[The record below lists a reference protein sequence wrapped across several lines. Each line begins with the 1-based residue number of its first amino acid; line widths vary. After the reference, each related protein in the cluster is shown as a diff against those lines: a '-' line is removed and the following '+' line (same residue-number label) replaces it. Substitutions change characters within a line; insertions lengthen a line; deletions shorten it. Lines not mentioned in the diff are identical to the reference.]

1 MGLDASGRLLHWREA
16 QVIESLSDN
25 RCPVLHALA
34 GIVLQLQSSLALLRP
49 LRFTYTT
56 DGDGV
61 DCCDNDWSGNYLR
74 RNLLH
79 RQHSLVT
86 TTATRLSAIQID
98 ALQVI
103 LGRGCTFEITATR
116 LSAIQ
121 IDAFLTIL
129 VILDGW
135 S

>member
-1 MGLDASGRLLHWREA
+1 M
-16 QVIESLSDN
+16 
-25 RCPVLHALA
+25 
-34 GIVLQLQSSLALLRP
+34 
-49 LRFTYTT
+49 
-56 DGDGV
+56 
-61 DCCDNDWSGNYLR
+61 
-74 RNLLH
+74 
-79 RQHSLVT
+79 T

-121 IDAFLTIL
+121 IDALLTIL